1 MGCSFLLLPGF
12 PRGRVCY
19 VMRAF
24 VITGPRQFTV
34 ADVAGP
40 EAAAG
45 QVVVDVERAGRRRD
59 RAQDPHRP
67 APAERLTL
75 PPAGG

>member
-24 VITGPRQFTV
+24 VITGPSQFTV
-34 ADVAGP
+34 ADVAGLD
-40 EAAAG
+40 AAP
-45 QVVVDVERAGRRRD
+45 GRRGD

>member
-1 MGCSFLLLPGF
+1 
-12 PRGRVCY
+12 
-19 VMRAF
+19 MRAF

-34 ADVAGP
+34 ADP
-40 EAAAG
+40 AAAG

-75 PPAGG
+75 PPAGV